1 MQNEKRWYIQR
12 EISQKSLEYF
22 LSISVVL
29 LFSRGRYLSYGRHKE
44 RKAKE
49 AISGGR
55 RERGRNCYLLLL
67 LGLLVPI
74 GWIKIGRNRRKA
86 HGIEL
91 ISFDLLLL
99 GSFFS
104 AGLFVPP
111 SLLCGDKGIY
121 VCFRGRDH
129 SRMGK
134 IDKGDRG
141 E

>member
-1 MQNEKRWYIQR
+1 
-12 EISQKSLEYF
+12 
-22 LSISVVL
+22 L
-29 LFSRGRYLSYGRHKE
+29 LFSIRYLSYGRHKE

-49 AISGGR
+49 AILGGE
-55 RERGRNCYLLLL
+55 RERERNCYLLL
-67 LGLLVPI
+67 LLVPI
-74 GWIKIGRNRRKA
+74 GWIKIDRNRRKD

-121 VCFRGRDH
+121 VL
-129 SRMGK
+129 
-134 IDKGDRG
+134 
-141 E
+141 